1 MYGGWESSMC
11 YKLGKT
17 TFSVWQRVCCKC
29 STQPKK
35 HDANKN
41 YLVVLWAFAAL
52 AVKLMFCWFCWCLF
66 YLHVSSEVAAPWAL
80 GHHTNGFCEEMWSNF
95 IFHVRPLW
103 KVAPEKQCCRK
114 QINGSFVD
122 PPTQRNSWPSGAW
135 SIMNAVYT
143 LISTVCSQGS
153 SGGQKLI
160 QNMVGK
166 IHTNLV
172 LIKTLVLYATF
183 YSIILHIWQ
192 AFVSKCVYNL
202 LNYLK
207 SSN

>member
-1 MYGGWESSMC
+1 MKIKIIWLYCEHLQHLLSNWCFLDFAGAFSICMCLLKLQRLELSATIQMAFAKKCGLTLSSMYDLC
-11 YKLGKT
+11 ERLLQK
-17 TFSVWQRVCCKC
+17 SNAAESR
-29 STQPKK
+29 SM
-35 HDANKN
+35 
-41 YLVVLWAFAAL
+41 AAL
-52 AVKLMFCWFCWCLF
+52 W
-66 YLHVSSEVAAPWAL
+66 
-80 GHHTNGFCEEMWSNF
+80 
-95 IFHVRPLW
+95 I
-103 KVAPEKQCCRK
+103 
-114 QINGSFVD
+114 